1 MVFSD
6 SPDSDDSFDDVD
18 LACEIPP
25 DLEEGCRGLD
35 LGTLHQ
41 TLPEALWDRH
51 ERRAPASKYKPS
63 RDMGRYKASLKNW
76 MPVRK
81 SNKNRD
87 QMPLDQAGFF
97 SYLTFS
103 WVGPYMTKAYRY
115 GLQPEDVPL
124 CSTRDGCDHCA
135 QRVEFMWNE
144 EVLRNGIQKASLR
157 RVAWRF
163 TRTRILTG
171 IFLYFLSLVFG
182 FLGPVYLMTQL
193 LRFCQDEEAPWWH
206 GAFWAVGMAVS
217 EMIRILLFG
226 ASWGVSYRT
235 GIRLRSAV
243 TTMLFKK
250 VMRLSS
256 LGDKSIGEVINLFA
270 NDSQRIY
277 DVCSLGPLLFG
288 GPFVAFIATFYVV
301 YLLGPHAL
309 IGMLVFLLY
318 YPVQYG
324 VSLLTGYCR
333 RRTIVIT
340 DKRVTLMKEL
350 LTCVKLIKMYAW
362 EKPFSKTITDIR
374 KSERFLLEMTAY
386 VQSISVAL
394 TPVVPVLS
402 VIVTFLVHISLGY
415 ELSPAEAFAVVAV
428 MIARVRPSL
437 NGAREAL
444 KTWDEAS
451 VVWPRFERVLG
462 LEEMKSSL
470 QKPLDRSVAVAIS
483 EATFAWHFAPPSKE
497 TKKQKRKRK
506 TQKAGGLE
514 TLPLPLQFPPPPIL
528 IDIDLIIPKGHLV
541 AVCGAVGAG
550 KSSLLSAILGHMK
563 TSRGRVSVD
572 GSFAYVS
579 QQAWIMNSSLRDNI
593 LFGEAFDPKRYY
605 DVISACALSQ
615 DLDVLPAGD
624 DTEIGE
630 RGINLSGGQR
640 QRVSMARALYADRDI
655 YLLDDP
661 LSAVDGHV
669 GKHIFEQCI
678 RGALKGKTV
687 VFVTHQLQYLSQCD
701 EVIFMDDGRVLDQGR
716 HVDLMSR
723 SGPYSTLIHT
733 FLSQEE
739 NQQTKE
745 EGSEISR
752 SVSGGSN
759 GVSPVQSLP
768 TSPAKGLNL
777 PNPSTGTNES
787 TQSRKAAKEIIIPD
801 LQVPVAVSG
810 RLTEAEKME
819 KGSIPWS
826 TFHLY
831 IKSAGG
837 YIISCLVLLTFIL
850 NIFSTAFSSWW
861 LAHWLNNGVTNAT
874 RMVGNETEYY
884 MSVTTHPDVQFYQS
898 IYGAFILVILLTSLL
913 RSFSFMK
920 TCLRAS
926 SAIHDKLFV
935 KIFCCPMRFFDST
948 PVGRIINIF
957 SRDLDEID
965 SRIPS
970 STDTLIQNILIVIM
984 SIVFVVMAVP
994 WFLVALVAL
1003 TLIFAMY
1010 SRVFRRG
1017 LRDLTRLEHVSR
1029 SPIYSHV
1036 DASINGLSTVH
1047 AFGKQRHFVS
1057 KYVILQDEN
1066 SSAYFLLSCS
1076 HRWLSVRL
1084 DFITVCG
1091 MGITAGLIVGLRGT
1105 IPAASAGLALAYA
1118 SQLSGIMQ
1126 YVVRLACE
1134 TESRFTSVQRMQ
1146 TYLLTLESE
1155 DPAIVKDRRPPE
1167 DWPVK
1172 GAIKFSNVKMR
1183 YRHNLPLVLD
1193 GVSFDIEPQAKIG
1206 IVGRTGSGKSSL
1218 GVALFRLVDLTS
1230 GLIKIDGINISE
1242 IGLEDLR
1249 SKLSIIPQD
1258 PVLFIGTI
1266 RYNLDPFQKYTDEA
1280 IWEAVEQTNMKDKIK
1295 ALPQKL
1301 DSAVTENGENFSV
1314 GERQLLCMARAL
1326 LRHSKI
1332 LLLDEATAAIDTQTD
1347 FLVQKTLRE
1356 AFKNCTILTI
1366 AHRLNT
1372 VIQCDK
1378 ILVLDDGKVIE
1389 FDKPSVLMAKTD
1401 SIFAGMMSVAE
1412 VSDDCL
1418 LEL

>member
-1 MVFSD
+1 MIFTD
-6 SPDSDDSFDDVD
+6 SLDSDESLYDISLTCDVAD
-18 LACEIPP
+18 N
-25 DLEEGCRGLD
+25 LEEGHRGLD
-35 LGTLHQ
+35 RGTLHQ
-41 TLPEALWDRH
+41 TLPESLWGRH
-51 ERRAPASKYKPS
+51 ERRSPASQYKPS
-63 RDMGRYKASLKNW
+63 RDFQRYKPSLKNL

-81 SNKNRD
+81 NNINKE
-87 QMPLDQAGFF
+87 QMPLDKVGFF
-97 SYLTFS
+97 SYITFS
-103 WVGPYMTKAYRY
+103 WVGRYMKQAYRY

-124 CSTRDGCDHCA
+124 CSTKDGCDHCA
-135 QRVEFMWNE
+135 QRIEFMWDE
-144 EVLRNGIQKASLR
+144 EVLREGIKGASLQ

-163 TRTRILTG
+163 TRTRVLTG

-182 FLGPVYLMTQL
+182 FLGPVYLMAQL
-193 LRFCQDEEAPWWH
+193 LRFSQDQEAPWWH
-206 GAFWAVGMAVS
+206 GALWASGIAIS
-217 EMIRILLFG
+217 EMIRVLLFG
-226 ASWGVSYRT
+226 ASWGISYRT
-235 GIRLRSAV
+235 GIRLKSAV

-256 LGDKSIGEVINLFA
+256 LGDTSIGEVINLFA

-288 GPFVAFIATFYVV
+288 GPFVAVIATLYVV
-301 YLLGPHAL
+301 YLLGPHAI

-324 VSLLTGYCR
+324 VSFLTGYCR
-333 RRTIVIT
+333 RKTIIVT
-340 DKRVTLMKEL
+340 DQRVTLMKEL

-374 KSERFLLEMTAY
+374 KRERFLLEMTAY
-386 VQSISVAL
+386 VQSVSVAL
-394 TPVVPVLS
+394 TPVVPILAA
-402 VIVTFLVHISLGY
+402 IVTFLVHTSLGY
-415 ELSPAEAFAVVAV
+415 DLSPAEAFAVIAV

-451 VVWPRFERVLG
+451 VVWPRIEKVLG
-462 LEEMKSSL
+462 MEEMKSSV
-470 QKPLDRSVAVAIS
+470 QKPLDRSVAVAVS
-483 EATFAWHFAPPSKE
+483 EATFAWHYAPPPKD
-497 TKKQKRKRK
+497 KKQKRKRK
-506 TQKAGGLE
+506 DRNVKNESNIQE
-514 TLPLPLQFPPPPIL
+514 LPLLFQL
-528 IDIDLIIPKGHLV
+528 SYLTNIDLIIPKGHLV

-563 TSRGRVSVD
+563 IEKGRVSID

-615 DLDVLPAGD
+615 DLDALPAGD
-624 DTEIGE
+624 ETEIGE

-640 QRVSMARALYADRDI
+640 QRVAMARALYADRDI

-669 GKHIFEQCI
+669 GQHIFEQCI
-678 RGALKGKTV
+678 RGALKAKTI

-701 EVIFMDDGRVLDQGR
+701 EVVFMDEGKVLDQGS
-716 HVDLMSR
+716 HVDLMNR
-723 SGPYSTLIHT
+723 NGRYTTLIHT
-733 FLSQEE
+733 FLSQKGDDNVEDEE
-739 NQQTKE
+739 E
-745 EGSEISR
+745 EDPHLVNRRIKPS
-752 SVSGGSN
+752 
-759 GVSPVQSLP
+759 SPIQS
-768 TSPAKGLNL
+768 S
-777 PNPSTGTNES
+777 PSTSIATSLAIES
-787 TQSRKAAKEIIIPD
+787 SASKKTANLAFQQQI
-801 LQVPVAVSG
+801 PVAMNG

-826 TFHLY
+826 TYHIY

-837 YIISCLVLLTFIL
+837 YILSLLVLLTFIL
-850 NIFSTAFSSWW
+850 NIFSTALSSWW
-861 LAHWLNNGVTNAT
+861 LAHWFNVGSANTT
-874 RMVGNETEYY
+874 RTVGNETEYY
-884 MSVTTHPDVQFYQS
+884 MSVTAHPDVQFYQI

-920 TCLRAS
+920 TSLRAS
-926 SAIHDKLFV
+926 SALHDKLFV
-935 KIFCCPMRFFDST
+935 KIFACPMRFFDST

-957 SRDLDEID
+957 SRDLDETD

-970 STDTLIQNILIVIM
+970 STDTLIQYVLVIIM
-984 SIVFVVMAVP
+984 SIFFVVLAVP
-994 WFLVALVAL
+994 WFLVALVVL
-1003 TLIFAMY
+1003 SFIFALY

-1047 AFGKQRHFVS
+1047 AFGKQRQFIS
-1057 KYVILQDEN
+1057 KYMILQDEN
-1066 SSAYFLLSCS
+1066 SSAYFLLNCS

-1084 DFITVCG
+1084 DFVTVCG
-1091 MGITAGLIVGLRGT
+1091 MAVTAGLIVALRGT
-1105 IPAASAGLALAYA
+1105 IPVASAGLALAYA
-1118 SQLSGIMQ
+1118 NQLSGIMQ
-1126 YVVRLACE
+1126 YIVRLACE
-1134 TESRFTSVQRMQ
+1134 TESRFTSVQRMH
-1146 TYLLTLESE
+1146 TYLMTLESE
-1155 DPAIVKDRRPPE
+1155 DPAIVKDRRPPQ
-1167 DWPVK
+1167 DWPTK
-1172 GAIKFSNVKMR
+1172 GSIQFSNVKMR
-1183 YRHNLPLVLD
+1183 YRHHLPLVLD

-1218 GVALFRLVDLTS
+1218 GVSLFRLVELTS
-1230 GLIKIDGINISE
+1230 GVIKIDGINISE

-1258 PVLFIGTI
+1258 PVLFIGTV

-1280 IWEAVEQTNMKDKIK
+1280 IWEAIERTNMKDKIK
-1295 ALPQKL
+1295 ALPDKL
-1301 DSAVTENGENFSV
+1301 DSPVIENGENFSV

-1347 FLVQKTLRE
+1347 ALVQRTLRE
-1356 AFKNCTILTI
+1356 AFKDCTILTI

-1378 ILVLDDGKVIE
+1378 ILVLHDGKVME
-1389 FDKPSVLMAKTD
+1389 YDKPSVLMAKSD

>member
-1 MVFSD
+1 MIFTD
-6 SPDSDDSFDDVD
+6 SLDSDESLYDVSQTCD
-18 LACEIPP
+18 VAN
-25 DLEEGCRGLD
+25 DLEERYSGLD
-35 LGTLHQ
+35 RGTLHQ
-41 TLPEALWDRH
+41 TLPESLWARH
-51 ERRAPASKYKPS
+51 ERRSPAQQYKPS
-63 RDMGRYKASLKNW
+63 RDFQRYKPSLKNL
-76 MPVRK
+76 MPIRK
-81 SNKNRD
+81 NNKTKE
-87 QMPLDQAGFF
+87 QMPLDKVGFF
-97 SYLTFS
+97 SYITFS
-103 WVGPYMTKAYRY
+103 WVSRYMKQAYRY

-124 CSTRDGCDHCA
+124 CSTQDGCEHCA
-135 QRVEFMWNE
+135 QRLEFMWNE
-144 EVLRNGIQKASLR
+144 EILREGIKGASLQ

-163 TRTRILTG
+163 TRTRVLTG

-182 FLGPVYLMTQL
+182 FLGPVYLMAQL

-206 GAFWAVGMAVS
+206 GALWASGIAIC
-217 EMIRILLFG
+217 EMIRVLLFG
-226 ASWGVSYRT
+226 ASWGISYRT
-235 GIRLRSAV
+235 GIRLKSAV

-288 GPFVAFIATFYVV
+288 GPFVAVIATLYVV
-301 YLLGPHAL
+301 YLLGPHAM

-324 VSLLTGYCR
+324 VSFLTGYCR
-333 RRTIVIT
+333 RKTITIT
-340 DKRVTLMKEL
+340 DQRVTLMKEL

-374 KSERFLLEMTAY
+374 KRERFLLEMTAY

-394 TPVVPVLS
+394 TPVVPVLAA
-402 VIVTFLVHISLGY
+402 IVTFLVHTSLGY
-415 ELSPAEAFAVVAV
+415 DLSPAEAFAVIAV

-451 VVWPRFERVLG
+451 VVWPRIEKVLG
-462 LEEMKSSL
+462 LEEMKPSA
-470 QKPLDRSVAVAIS
+470 QKPLDRSVAVAVS
-483 EATFAWHFAPPSKE
+483 EATFAWHYSPPSKD
-497 TKKQKRKRK
+497 KKQKRKRK
-506 TQKAGGLE
+506 DKNAKDESNIQE
-514 TLPLPLQFPPPPIL
+514 LPLLFQVAYL
-528 IDIDLIIPKGHLV
+528 TNIDLIVPKGHLV

-563 TSRGRVSVD
+563 IERGRVSID

-593 LFGEAFDPKRYY
+593 LFGETFDPKRYY

-615 DLDVLPAGD
+615 DLDALPAGD
-624 DTEIGE
+624 ETEIGE

-640 QRVSMARALYADRDI
+640 QRVAMARALYADRDI

-669 GKHIFEQCI
+669 GQHIFEKYI
-678 RGALKGKTV
+678 RGALKGKTI

-701 EVIFMDDGRVLDQGR
+701 EVVFMDEGRILDQGR
-716 HVDLMSR
+716 HVDLMNR
-723 SGPYSTLIHT
+723 NGRYTTLIHT
-733 FLSQEE
+733 FLSQKDED
-739 NQQTKE
+739 NVKE
-745 EGSEISR
+745 EEQADPHSVNGR
-752 SVSGGSN
+752 SKPS
-759 GVSPVQSLP
+759 SPIQS
-768 TSPAKGLNL
+768 SPATSIPSSLAIESLASNKTTNL
-777 PNPSTGTNES
+777 AF
-787 TQSRKAAKEIIIPD
+787 QQQI
-801 LQVPVAVSG
+801 PVAMNG

-826 TFHLY
+826 TYDIY
-831 IKSAGG
+831 IQSAGG
-837 YIISCLVLLTFIL
+837 YILSLLVFFTFVL
-850 NIFSTAFSSWW
+850 NIFSTALSSWW
-861 LAHWLNNGVTNAT
+861 LAHWFNVGSANTT
-874 RMVGNETEYY
+874 RTIGNETEYY
-884 MSVTTHPDVQFYQS
+884 MSVTAHPDVQFYQT

-920 TCLRAS
+920 TSLKAS
-926 SAIHDKLFV
+926 SALHDKLFV
-935 KIFCCPMRFFDST
+935 KIFACPMRFFDST

-957 SRDLDEID
+957 SRDLDETD

-970 STDTLIQNILIVIM
+970 STDTLIQYILVVIM
-984 SIVFVVMAVP
+984 SIFFVVLAVP
-994 WFLVALVAL
+994 WFLVALVVL
-1003 TLIFAMY
+1003 SFIFSLY

-1036 DASINGLSTVH
+1036 DATINGLSTVH
-1047 AFGKQRHFVS
+1047 AFGKQRHFIS
-1057 KYVILQDEN
+1057 KYMILQDEN
-1066 SSAYFLLSCS
+1066 ASAYFLLNCS

-1091 MGITAGLIVGLRGT
+1091 MAVTAGLIVALRGT

-1134 TESRFTSVQRMQ
+1134 TESRFTSVQRMH
-1146 TYLLTLESE
+1146 TYLITLESE
-1155 DPAIVKDRRPPE
+1155 DPAIVKDQRPPL
-1167 DWPVK
+1167 DWPTK
-1172 GAIKFSNVKMR
+1172 GSIQFSNVKMR

-1218 GVALFRLVDLTS
+1218 GVALFRLVDLSS
-1230 GLIKIDGINISE
+1230 GVIKIDGINISE
-1242 IGLEDLR
+1242 MGLEDLR

-1266 RYNLDPFQKYTDEA
+1266 RYNLDPFQKYSDDA
-1280 IWEAVEQTNMKDKIK
+1280 IWEAVERTNMKEKVK
-1295 ALPQKL
+1295 ALPGQL
-1301 DSAVTENGENFSV
+1301 DSPVIENGENFSV

-1347 FLVQKTLRE
+1347 ALVQRTLRE
-1356 AFKNCTILTI
+1356 AFKDCTILTI

-1372 VIQCDK
+1372 VLQCDK
-1378 ILVLDDGKVIE
+1378 ILVLHDGKVME
-1389 FDKPSVLMAKTD
+1389 YDKPSILMTKSD